1 MPTPHTLAIF
11 AAAVVVFA
19 VVPGPAVLYVVTR
32 SLAQGRTAGVVSA
45 LAVASGN
52 LVHVLA
58 ATFGLSAVLA
68 SSATAFAA
76 VKYLGAGYLIYLGI
90 RTLRSPAADRTPDAA
105 GRPQPLRRV
114 FRGGVV
120 VAVLNPKTALF
131 FLAFLPQ
138 FVDPASGPAVP
149 QILLLGLL
157 LVVITGLSDSSYALV
172 SGVAGGWLRRNV
184 GVRRRQHLL
193 AGGAY
198 LTLGVAAALADP
210 RPTSR

>member
-11 AAAVVVFA
+11 AAAVMVFA
-19 VVPGPAVLYVVTR
+19 VVPGPAVLYIVTR
-32 SLAQGRTAGVVSA
+32 SVSQGRTAGVVSA

-90 RTLRSPAADRTPDAA
+90 KTLRSPAADRAPDAA
-105 GRPQPLRRV
+105 GGPQPLRRV

-157 LVVITGLSDSSYALV
+157 LVVITGLSDSTYALV
-172 SGVAGGWLRRNV
+172 SGVAGGWLRRSIRV
-184 GVRRRQHLL
+184 QRGQHLVT
-193 AGGAY
+193 GGAY
-198 LTLGVAAALADP
+198 LTLGVVAALADP
-210 RPTSR
+210 RPAGR